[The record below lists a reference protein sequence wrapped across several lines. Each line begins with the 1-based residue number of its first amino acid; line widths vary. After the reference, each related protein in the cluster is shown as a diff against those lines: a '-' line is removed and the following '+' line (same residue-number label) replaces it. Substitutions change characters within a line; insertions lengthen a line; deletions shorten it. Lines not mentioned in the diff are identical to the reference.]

1 MFKKSYNYFNSEQAR
16 RVVQIE
22 AKSGNLQIITA
33 DFDESLCDWDSLSEK
48 ELIDKALE
56 WQYRTYMQGKFV
68 NEAVEITEA
77 KAKEVAELADKLK
90 DTVKESEAELA
101 KIKERAEI
109 SQGSIVEMT
118 EMLYD
123 HEARIAAL
131 ENGDEEDEE
140 KVDEPI
146 EEDKEHIDT
155 EVTIEGGE

>member
-1 MFKKSYNYFNSEQAR
+1 MFKKSYNYFNSEQGR

-77 KAKEVAELADKLK
+77 KAKEVTELAEKLK
-90 DTVKESEAELA
+90 GTVKESEAELA

-109 SQGSIVEMT
+109 SQGSILEMT
-118 EMLYD
+118 EMMYD

-131 ENGDEEDEE
+131 ESGDE

>member
-1 MFKKSYNYFNSEQAR
+1 
-16 RVVQIE
+16 
-22 AKSGNLQIITA
+22 
-33 DFDESLCDWDSLSEK
+33 WDSLSEK

-109 SQGSIVEMT
+109 SQGSILEMT
-118 EMLYD
+118 EMMYD

-131 ENGDEEDEE
+131 ESGDE

>member
-1 MFKKSYNYFNSEQAR
+1 
-16 RVVQIE
+16 
-22 AKSGNLQIITA
+22 
-33 DFDESLCDWDSLSEK
+33 WDSLSEK